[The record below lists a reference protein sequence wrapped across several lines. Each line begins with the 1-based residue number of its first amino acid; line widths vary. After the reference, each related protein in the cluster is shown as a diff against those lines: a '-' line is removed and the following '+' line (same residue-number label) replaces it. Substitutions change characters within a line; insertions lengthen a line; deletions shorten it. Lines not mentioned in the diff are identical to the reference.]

1 MEKADLKKRFTLFVK
16 YTCLRFFFLSHL
28 AQPCVTTAVQ
38 GADFEAVREVGAVRG
53 NHRSLL

>member
-1 MEKADLKKRFTLFVK
+1 MEKADLKKRFTSFVK
-16 YTCLRFFFLSHL
+16 YTCLRFFLSHL
-28 AQPCVTTAVQ
+28 AKPCVTTAVQ